1 MDDFTLIVDLV
12 MALGVAFLG
21 GFAAQR
27 LGLPVL
33 IGYIAAGIL
42 IGPNTP
48 GLVANHG
55 NVEILANI
63 GVAFL
68 MFAIGVELS
77 LEELNRVRR
86 VALGSAA
93 MQIPLTIALGFAVGL
108 LIGWTW
114 QEAAL
119 LGCGFSISSTIV
131 AIKLSAAQGQLTST
145 HTHTALG
152 IGVVQDLSLVPM
164 MALLPV
170 LQGGVDNIPQRLGT
184 SLGVAVIVLVAVIV
198 IGTTIA
204 PRLLFAVA
212 RIESR
217 ELFLLTIVLIALGTA
232 IVAEQAGLSLALGA
246 FLAGLI
252 VSESEFSSQAL
263 RLGRDAPRARV
274 RARQRRDRAAPACHD
289 DDRQDPHPG
298 RRDARY
304 GSQLPRLDPCRPAP
318 RPDGRVQLRPHWC
331 WTRRRHHR

>member
-263 RLGRDAPRARV
+263 SEITPCATCLRPSSSSRSG
-274 RARQRRDRAAPACHD
+274 CSSS
-289 DDRQDPHPG
+289 PG
-298 RRDARY
+298 SCSTTP
-304 GSQLPRLDPCRPAP
+304 GSCCSCLPR
-318 RPDGRVQLRPHWC
+318 
-331 WTRRRHHR
+331 